1 MFRAQ
6 ILLDPS
12 RHKILRELARKDRKS
27 VSEIVRELI
36 DRYLRE
42 ETRPKPDDPLDRL
55 CGIGHDK
62 DGATDVSEHVDE
74 YLYGGR
80 EWKKPVS

>member
-1 MFRAQ
+1 M
-6 ILLDPS
+6 
-12 RHKILRELARKDRKS
+12 LREIARKDHRS
-27 VSEIVRELI
+27 VSGVVRDLI
-36 DRYLRE
+36 DRYLTE
-42 ETRPKPDDPLDRL
+42 KTRPKPDDALYKL

-80 EWKKPVS
+80 EWKKSAS